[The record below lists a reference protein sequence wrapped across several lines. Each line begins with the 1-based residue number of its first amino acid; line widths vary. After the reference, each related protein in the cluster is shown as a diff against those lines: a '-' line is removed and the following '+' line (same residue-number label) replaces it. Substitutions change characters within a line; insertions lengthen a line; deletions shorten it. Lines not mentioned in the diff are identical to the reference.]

1 MLGLGLLV
9 RLGRQVLAGPVA
21 DSGVLPA
28 GYYRHLVLAA
38 LEEEDFPGALRHLK
52 WAENPLLAQI
62 MVLRLRLLSARHR
75 QQLSAIEDLLRSELT
90 AGAPGAIRVPAGR
103 RGPGPGIPPGLRNPG
118 AGALGQAGDRPPPSS
133 DPEKAGTGPAT
144 TSDHPGN
151 SSRHGTGKA
160 ACGPVFFVAS
170 ALP

>member
-52 WAENPLLAQI
+52 WAGDPLLAQI
-62 MVLRLRLLSARHR
+62 LVLRLRLLSGRHR
-75 QQLSAIEDLLRSELT
+75 RRLEAIPDLLRSEFSAATRKQYEALLGEE
-90 AGAPGAIRVPAGR
+90 ARALELLQDYEARAMAHLG
-103 RGPGPGIPPGLRNPG
+103 GPRPTPTGVGP
-118 AGALGQAGDRPPPSS
+118 
-133 DPEKAGTGPAT
+133 
-144 TSDHPGN
+144 
-151 SSRHGTGKA
+151 
-160 ACGPVFFVAS
+160 
-170 ALP
+170 

>member
-52 WAENPLLAQI
+52 WAADPLLAQI
-62 MVLRLRLLSARHR
+62 IVLPPAAAERPAPAAVGGHPGPLGLGV
-75 QQLSAIEDLLRSELT
+75 EP
-90 AGAPGAIRVPAGR
+90 GAPGALRDPA
-103 RGPGPGIPPGLRNPG
+103 
-118 AGALGQAGDRPPPSS
+118 
-133 DPEKAGTGPAT
+133 E
-144 TSDHPGN
+144 
-151 SSRHGTGKA
+151 
-160 ACGPVFFVAS
+160 
-170 ALP
+170 

>member
-1 MLGLGLLV
+1 VLGLGLLV

-62 MVLRLRLLSARHR
+62 IVLRLRLLSARHR

-90 AGAPGAIRVPAGR
+90 AARREQYETLLAEEARALEFLRGYETRALAHLAGR
-103 RGPGPGIPPGLRNPG
+103 RPAPTGVGP
-118 AGALGQAGDRPPPSS
+118 
-133 DPEKAGTGPAT
+133 
-144 TSDHPGN
+144 
-151 SSRHGTGKA
+151 
-160 ACGPVFFVAS
+160 
-170 ALP
+170 

>member
-52 WAENPLLAQI
+52 WAEDPLLAQI
-62 MVLRLRLLSARHR
+62 IVLRLRLLSARHR
-75 QQLSAIEDLLRSELT
+75 RQQAAVQDLLASESTAARREQYETLLAEETRALELLADYESRALAHLGGGRQRLT
-90 AGAPGAIRVPAGR
+90 
-103 RGPGPGIPPGLRNPG
+103 
-118 AGALGQAGDRPPPSS
+118 
-133 DPEKAGTGPAT
+133 ETGPAG
-144 TSDHPGN
+144 PG
-151 SSRHGTGKA
+151 
-160 ACGPVFFVAS
+160 
-170 ALP
+170 

>member
-52 WAENPLLAQI
+52 WAVDPLLAQI
-62 MVLRLRLLSARHR
+62 IVLRLRLLSARHR
-75 QQLSAIEDLLRSELT
+75 RQLAAIEDLLRSGLT
-90 AGAPGAIRVPAGR
+90 AAR
-103 RGPGPGIPPGLRNPG
+103 REQYETLLAEEARALELLRDYETRALAHLAGLRP
-118 AGALGQAGDRPPPSS
+118 AP
-133 DPEKAGTGPAT
+133 TGV
-144 TSDHPGN
+144 
-151 SSRHGTGKA
+151 
-160 ACGPVFFVAS
+160 GP
-170 ALP
+170 